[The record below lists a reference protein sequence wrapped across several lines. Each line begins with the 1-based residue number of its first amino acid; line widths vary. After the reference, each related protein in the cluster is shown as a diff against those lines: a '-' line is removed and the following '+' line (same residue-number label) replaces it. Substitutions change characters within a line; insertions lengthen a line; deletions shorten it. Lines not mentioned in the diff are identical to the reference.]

1 MRVTQSLN
9 QAQFLAALTQIE
21 SNLSQTQNQISSN
34 LAFTT
39 PSQNPVAAGSVNN
52 YDQALAQSQQYDA
65 NANSAQTRLS
75 TEDSALSQVQTELQT
90 LRDLALQA
98 NNGSVSSEG
107 HTAIAA
113 QATQIQNS
121 LLSLANTQ
129 DGNGEYI
136 FGGFSTTNRPFALTA
151 GGASYAGD
159 QGQRQVQVAAGQTI
173 ADGDNGNIVFN
184 QIKTGNGTFNA
195 SAAAG
200 NTGTGVLGAS
210 AVQNPAAYDGGTYAV
225 NFTAANT
232 YEVRDS
238 ANVLVT
244 SGTYTSGQSIA
255 FRGVQVTLS
264 GQPAAGDSFTVAP
277 STNQS
282 IFTTVQNLVT
292 ALQTGTGTSAT
303 QAKLNNSLAQSI
315 HLLAAEPGLRQR
327 DHRAGSAKHHPQR
340 FHAGLHPDAR
350 VDAVQ
355 ISLVSRQREFGRCA
369 WPGGRGSVQATKKQ
383 LPGRFLS
390 PQTLH
395 AGPVNVPVR
404 ETGFD
409 GPLGS
414 VVMSARAVHVAVFE
428 FFAGCFTYADH
439 FHIEM

>member
-9 QAQFLAALTQIE
+9 QAQFLAALTQLE
-21 SNLSQTQNQISSN
+21 SNLSQTQNQISTN

-52 YDQALAQSQQYDA
+52 YDQALAQSQQYDS

-75 TEDSALSQVQTELQT
+75 IEDTALSQVQTQLQS

-98 NNGSVSSEG
+98 NNSSVSSQDR
-107 HTAIAA
+107 TAIAT

-136 FGGFSTTNRPFALTA
+136 FGGFSTNNQPFTLTA
-151 GGASYAGD
+151 GGANYAGD
-159 QGQRQVQVAAGQTI
+159 QGQRQVQIAAGQTI
-173 ADGDNGNIVFN
+173 ADGDNGDSVFN
-184 QIKTGNGTFNA
+184 QIKTGNGTFGA

-210 AVQNPAAYDGGTYAV
+210 TVQNPAAYDGGTYAI

-244 SGTYTSGQSIA
+244 SGTYTEGQSIA
-255 FRGVQVTLS
+255 FRGVQVTLT

-282 IFTTVQNLVT
+282 VFTTVQNLVS
-292 ALQTGTGTSAT
+292 ALQTGGGNSVA
-303 QAKLNNSLAQSI
+303 QAKLNNLLGNAINNIDQALDQTSNVRATIGARLNSITTQQSVSSSQQIQLKASISSLQSLDYASAI
-315 HLLAAEPGLRQR
+315 TTLDLQNTTLSASMQAYTLTQGL
-327 DHRAGSAKHHPQR
+327 
-340 FHAGLHPDAR
+340 
-350 VDAVQ
+350 
-355 ISLVSRQREFGRCA
+355 SLF
-369 WPGGRGSVQATKKQ
+369 K
-383 LPGRFLS
+383 
-390 PQTLH
+390 
-395 AGPVNVPVR
+395 
-404 ETGFD
+404 
-409 GPLGS
+409 
-414 VVMSARAVHVAVFE
+414 
-428 FFAGCFTYADH
+428 Y
-439 FHIEM
+439 I